1 MLRYGSF
8 YDAVRVILEEGAA
21 DASWLGRYSG
31 FYRGFQASLML
42 QAVELLRDRVGTQN
56 HDLRPRKHAWMGC
69 SSQTKRRRDAF
80 ICCTHRLAAV
90 QLRTVLST
98 VMAHS
103 CSCCSLRDVNSW

>member
-42 QAVELLRDRVGTQN
+42 QAVELLRDRVGTRN
-56 HDLRPRKHAWMGC
+56 HDLRPRSTHGWAAAARQSDAVML
-69 SSQTKRRRDAF
+69 SFVARIVSRR
-80 ICCTHRLAAV
+80 
-90 QLRTVLST
+90 
-98 VMAHS
+98 
-103 CSCCSLRDVNSW
+103 CSCGLFCRL